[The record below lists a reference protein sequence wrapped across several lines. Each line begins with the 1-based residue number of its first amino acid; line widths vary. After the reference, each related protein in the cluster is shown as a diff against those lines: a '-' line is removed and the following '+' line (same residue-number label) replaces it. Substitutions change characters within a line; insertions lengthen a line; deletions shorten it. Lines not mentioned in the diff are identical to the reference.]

1 MCPHFPIVL
10 SAVIFDMD
18 GVLIDSETI
27 WARKEYDMF
36 RLEYPGWTK
45 EKQRQLAGRSVEDIY
60 ALMKGWYPDLPY
72 DLEGWRELYLKFASE
87 IYGHETQLNPG
98 VQELVTGLRS
108 GGLKTALA
116 TSTSRE
122 LLNVI
127 IKRFDLSVMFDVII
141 TASEVEGK
149 GKPAPDIYLRT
160 LETLGV
166 AAKDAIALEDT
177 PNGIKAAKAAGLYC
191 IGYVSDPDYD
201 RSEADLVMDDF
212 SQLDL
217 ERIKGLID

>member
-1 MCPHFPIVL
+1 VL

-36 RLEYPGWTK
+36 KMEYPGWTK
-45 EKQRQLAGRSVEDIY
+45 ERQRQLAGRSVEDIF
-60 ALMKGWYPDLPY
+60 ALMKGWYPALPY
-72 DLEGWRELYLKFASE
+72 DLDGWRELYLEFASE
-87 IYGHETQLNPG
+87 IYGKETQLNPG
-98 VQELVTGLRS
+98 VKELVFSLRNS
-108 GGLKTALA
+108 GLKIALA

-160 LETLGV
+160 LDVLGV
-166 AAKDAIALEDT
+166 AAQDAIAIEDT

-201 RSEADLVMDDF
+201 RSEADLVVDDF
-212 SQLDL
+212 SHLDI
-217 ERIKGLID
+217 ERLGSLID